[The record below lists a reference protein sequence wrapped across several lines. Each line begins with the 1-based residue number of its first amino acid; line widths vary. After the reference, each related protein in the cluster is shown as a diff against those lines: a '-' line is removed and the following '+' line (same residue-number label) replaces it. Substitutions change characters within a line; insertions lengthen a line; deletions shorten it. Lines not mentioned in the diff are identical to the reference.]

1 MDHKTCQLIDA
12 VRRAYSVTYSF
23 FTSSK
28 SKCECKI
35 DIFLHYYQSKVCCL
49 HNVIKVTP
57 FFQTMLFTRTYKL
70 KSSGSKRLNIG
81 LAPNSNFTCIVEI
94 EDLHH
99 HSAVKLRVND
109 AEQFDSVLESVLFKM
124 AKPVRHHHE
133 EEKEFN
139 ILGCA
144 SKIATLK
151 NGRVILMIKSPESG
165 LCVYLSESAVSK
177 LGDLR
182 FALYNFSSKLLHWRS
197 LVRSYF
203 DIVVITINGTQ
214 RLQRTI
220 TNLKRYYFTI
230 DGTVQ
235 LTHNYRLYIYI
246 AKFFP
251 NFFWNREKTLL
262 GADAATELKLVT
274 LSLHITQAICRYL
287 GC

>member
-1 MDHKTCQLIDA
+1 
-12 VRRAYSVTYSF
+12 
-23 FTSSK
+23 
-28 SKCECKI
+28 
-35 DIFLHYYQSKVCCL
+35 
-49 HNVIKVTP
+49 
-57 FFQTMLFTRTYKL
+57 MLFARTYKL

-81 LAPNSNFTCIVEI
+81 LAPNSNFTCKVEI

-139 ILGCA
+139 ILGCV

-197 LVRSYF
+197 LVRSYY
-203 DIVVITINGTQ
+203 DIVVKYISEHKSSE
-214 RLQRTI
+214 R
-220 TNLKRYYFTI
+220 
-230 DGTVQ
+230 Q
-235 LTHNYRLYIYI
+235 LSVCIFVSLYNC
-246 AKFFP
+246 AEL
-251 NFFWNREKTLL
+251 N
-262 GADAATELKLVT
+262 DATELCLNDIRAEFYAHDKQLF
-274 LSLHITQAICRYL
+274 SEYCIAM
-287 GC
+287 